1 MPSVRWRAAVVGCVL
16 VGSCVAVPVE
26 SAAAP
31 VPGSDCALF
40 PKDSI
45 WNTRIDDLPVHPKS
59 GVWLQTMKASTTNL
73 HPDFGPPDYGLPF
86 DVVSDRHETVRVS
99 FYYADESDQVLY
111 PFGPKTPIENGSDRH
126 ALMVNKDT
134 CTLYELYDADWNHG
148 HPTAG
153 SGAVWD
159 LSSNTLR
166 PDGWT
171 SADAAGLPILPGL
184 VRYDEVAAGSIRHA
198 IRFTTELTRSTH
210 LWPARHDAGSANAQ
224 YPPMGARFRLKAG
237 FDLSGFRA
245 KARVILRAMKRYGL
259 ILADN
264 GANWFFQGAEDSRWG
279 NRLLD
284 QLKSVPAAAFEAVD
298 VSSCMLDADSG
309 AARWPLVA

>member
-1 MPSVRWRAAVVGCVL
+1 MRSVRWKAAVVACALLGAVL
-16 VGSCVAVPVE
+16 ASPGE
-26 SAAAP
+26 SPAAP
-31 VPGSDCALF
+31 VPESECHLF

-45 WNTRIDDLPVHPKS
+45 WNVRIDGLPVHPKS
-59 GVWLQTMKASTTNL
+59 GVWLQTMEASTTNL

-86 DVVSDRHETVRVS
+86 DVVSSRHKTVRIR
-99 FYYADESDQVLY
+99 FYYADESDQVPY

-134 CTLYELYDADWNHG
+134 CTLYELYDADWNRG
-148 HPTAG
+148 RPTAG

-159 LSSNTLR
+159 LSSDALR

-171 SADAAGLPILPGL
+171 SADAAGLPILAGL

-198 IRFTTELTRSTH
+198 IRFTTELTRDAH
-210 LWPARHDAGSANAQ
+210 LWPARHDAGSANPE
-224 YPPMGARFRLKAG
+224 YPPMGARFRLKAS
-237 FDLSGFRA
+237 FDVSGFGA

-259 ILADN
+259 IVADN
-264 GANWFFQGAEDSRWG
+264 GANWFFQGAEDSRWR
-279 NRLLD
+279 NHLLD

-298 VSSCMLDADSG
+298 VSSCMVDADSG
-309 AARWPLVA
+309 KARCP